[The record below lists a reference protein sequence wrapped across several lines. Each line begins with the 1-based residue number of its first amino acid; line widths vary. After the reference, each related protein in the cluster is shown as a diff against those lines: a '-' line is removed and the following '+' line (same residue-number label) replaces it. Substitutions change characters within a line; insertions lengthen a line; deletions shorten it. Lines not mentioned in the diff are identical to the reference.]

1 MRKIKIIIRYYF
13 SIFIYLLRLTSFQRQ
28 KSNSL
33 INIINFH
40 YFIDN
45 DDKIVDNTV
54 EVSLKTFE
62 TQIKVLLDSFKIIS
76 EYSNLS
82 FLFDDGELIKKISR
96 SPINKKL
103 LSKRKFKTIEDF
115 QNKDTA
121 EKIETIDQIVNN
133 LKSII

>member
-1 MRKIKIIIRYYF
+1 MKYD
-13 SIFIYLLRLTSFQRQ
+13 T
-28 KSNSL
+28 KSKS
-33 INIINFH
+33 
-40 YFIDN
+40 
-45 DDKIVDNTV
+45 
-54 EVSLKTFE
+54 
-62 TQIKVLLDSFKIIS
+62 QDSFKIIS

-82 FLFDDGELIKKISR
+82 FLFDDGKLIKKISR